1 VANPKAWL
9 PYFGETSSKRAAFV
23 GAGLVASLAFH
34 FAIPYTSMLHRVEA
48 VSDSPVIVDLIAPP
62 IPLPPADELDP
73 SLDEED
79 VDAPD
84 IEDEP
89 VQEPEE
95 DDSEPV
101 PVPPDA
107 PPPDA
112 PEEAADVAPSDAPA
126 VDEPA
131 EVAADAP
138 AMTEK
143 TDAEIQAERD
153 ERRRK
158 RLEERRRRF
167 EERRK
172 KRKGSGG
179 RRGGAPDSGEWKT
192 GTPDSV
198 YACTATERGEELR
211 VHKERPL
218 HEWVSIVPTVLSGF
232 RTRPDIGDYLDE
244 ASQIVQR
251 EKRSL
256 KRLGFGEVALDSEVL
271 QIELDEP
278 KGVRIAVG
286 RLDARCLVG
295 FKYTAQLFPMTL
307 LRAPIRIIEGTK
319 SSAHLVD
326 FVMFK
331 DVSFEM
337 RSVDGSVLPFSKG
350 RLKNGKA
357 IAQNIDDH
365 YAAARFA
372 KQIADAL
379 GISFTSR
386 ASPSSKPVGTH
397 KPTLASGK
405 SKKKGTD

>member
-48 VSDSPVIVDLIAPP
+48 VSDSPVVFDLIMPP
-62 IPLPPADELDP
+62 MPLPPADELDP
-73 SLDEED
+73 SLDED
-79 VDAPD
+79 NVDAPD

-101 PVPPDA
+101 PVPPDSAAPDEPAEVA
-107 PPPDA
+107 PP
-112 PEEAADVAPSDAPA
+112 DAPA

-138 AMTEK
+138 AMNDK
-143 TDAEIQAERD
+143 TADEIQAERD
-153 ERRRK
+153 QRRKK

-172 KRKGSGG
+172 KRRGSGG

-198 YACTATERGEELR
+198 YACTATERGEELH

-218 HEWVSIVPTVLSGF
+218 HEWVTIVPTVLAGF

-244 ASQIVQR
+244 ASQVVQR
-251 EKRSL
+251 EKRGL

-278 KGVRIAVG
+278 RGTRIAVG

-307 LRAPIRIIEGTK
+307 LRAPIRIVEGTK

-386 ASPSSKPVGTH
+386 ASPASKPIGTN